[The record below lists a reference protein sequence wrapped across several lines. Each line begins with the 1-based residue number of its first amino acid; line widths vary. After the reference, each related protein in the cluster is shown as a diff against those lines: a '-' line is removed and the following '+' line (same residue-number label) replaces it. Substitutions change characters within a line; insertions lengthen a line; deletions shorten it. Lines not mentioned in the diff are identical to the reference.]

1 MQRSIIRFAAFEV
14 DRRSGELHKH
24 GLRIKLQ
31 DQPFKIL
38 VALLERPGEMVSR
51 EELREVVWGSD
62 TFVDYQH
69 GLNAAVN
76 RLRDALGDSAESPR
90 YIETV
95 ARRGYRFIGEVDVPA
110 GPAQVTPLQADAGRT
125 PSRKLL
131 WVGLVLAAAGLAGV
145 GLWMMRGR
153 GDAGAARLSQISA
166 LIGSETMPSLSP
178 DGQQIAYVWN
188 GENERNADIYVRL
201 TDSET
206 ALRLTNDPGPD
217 LLPSW
222 SPDGHQIAFVRITTE
237 GKTGVFVVS
246 PLGGPERKLL
256 ELPGVDHRPAGPET
270 RIVGDLLYPM
280 MHRPSWSADGKFLAV
295 SRYSE
300 PPEPGDGAVLLIPVE
315 GGAARAILVPPSK
328 SWYKYPTISPDG
340 RRLAVTLCTGLTSG
354 PARCRLQ
361 VVSLSKDLAP
371 EGKPLTVLADSKSI
385 RGLTW
390 MPDGDSL
397 IVSGF
402 SLPRFYLWRVS
413 ARETAQPQRIELAS
427 HDALWPS
434 VSRDGGR
441 LAYGRSILQADLWKW
456 ETGRKPAPFLSSTAR
471 DTFPQL
477 SADGLH
483 IAFQSARGGEMD
495 IWAARTD
502 GTGLV
507 QITKNHG
514 TSNGSPRWSPD
525 GRWLLFDSSGK
536 DGQLDVW
543 VVEAGGGQ
551 PRQLTHGPGNSGI
564 PSWSRDGKRM
574 YFNSDR
580 TGRPEIWRI
589 PIEGGD
595 AEQITRK
602 GGFVGL
608 ESADGQTLYYTKND
622 TGSDGMYAQPLA
634 GGDEKHVVSRVVVRR
649 CFAVVREGIY
659 YITPRDPEWCE
670 IRFYDFASGQT
681 RVIGD
686 VERPV
691 AFGMSVSPDQRTF
704 VYSRPVTGSD
714 LMLIDH
720 FR

>member
-1 MQRSIIRFAAFEV
+1 
-14 DRRSGELHKH
+14 
-24 GLRIKLQ
+24 LRIKLQ

-38 VALLERPGEMVSR
+38 VALLEKPGEMASR
-51 EELREVVWGSD
+51 EELRELVWGND

-110 GPAQVTPLQADAGRT
+110 EPAPVTAKLADAGPA

-131 WVGLVLAAAGLAGV
+131 WAGLALAVAAVGLAGV
-145 GLWMMRGR
+145 GLWVMRER

-166 LIGSETMPSLSP
+166 LIGSETMPSMSP
-178 DGQQIAYVWN
+178 DGEQLAYVWN

-201 TDSET
+201 TGSET
-206 ALRLTNDPGPD
+206 ALRLTSDPGPD

-237 GKTGVFVVS
+237 GKTGVYAVS

-300 PPEPGDGAVLLIPVE
+300 PPEPGDGAVLLIPVD
-315 GGAARAILVPPSK
+315 GGEARTMMAPPAK
-328 SWYKYPTISPDG
+328 SWYKFPTISPDG
-340 RRLAVTLCTGLTSG
+340 RRLAVALCTGLTSG
-354 PARCRLQ
+354 PTKCRLQ

-371 EGKPLTVLADSKSI
+371 VGEPLIILSDCKAI

-413 ARETAQPQRIELAS
+413 AREKSEPQRIELAS

-434 VSRDGGR
+434 VSRDGQR
-441 LAYGRSILQADLWKW
+441 LVYARSILQADLWKW
-456 ETGRKPAPFLSSTAR
+456 ELGKKPAPFLSSTAR
-471 DTFPQL
+471 DTFPRL
-477 SADGLH
+477 SADGAH

-507 QITKNHG
+507 QITKKHG
-514 TSNGSPRWSPD
+514 TSNGAAGWSPD
-525 GRWLLFDSSGK
+525 GRWISFDSNSNDGK
-536 DGQLDVW
+536 LDVW
-543 VVEAGGGQ
+543 IVEAGGGQ
-551 PRQLTHGPGNSGI
+551 PRQLTHGPGGSGI
-564 PSWSRDGKRM
+564 PSWSRDGKRI
-574 YFNSDR
+574 YFKSDR

-602 GGFVGL
+602 GGFVGF
-608 ESADGQTLYYTKND
+608 ESTDGKTLYYTKND
-622 TGSDGMYAQPLA
+622 TGSDGLYAQPLA
-634 GGDEKHVVSRVVVRR
+634 RGDEKHVVSGVVVRW
-649 CFAVVREGIY
+649 CFFVVREGIY

-670 IRFYDFASGQT
+670 IRFYDFANGQT